1 MKRDFTNIIV
11 GKNAVLEAL
20 KSGHAA
26 DSLYVSS
33 IQGSNTASSIL
44 KECKKRG
51 IPVKKTDARKLD
63 EMSGGAAHQGV
74 VLTIPAA
81 EYSTLDDIFELSKQR
96 GENPLIVI
104 CDGIEDP
111 HNLGAIIRSAES
123 AGAHGVIIPKRRS
136 VGLNHTVAKAACGAL
151 EYIPVCRVTN
161 ITSVIDELKSKGV
174 WIYAA
179 DMGGKAVYE
188 EDMKGPAAI
197 VIGAEGDGIS
207 RLVKEHCDVTV
218 SIPMSGKIGSLNAS
232 VAAGII
238 LFEIKRQRDMA

>member
-1 MKRDFTNIIV
+1 MKHDFTNIIV

-26 DSLYVSS
+26 DSLYVAS
-33 IQGSNTASSIL
+33 IQGSNTASSIF
-44 KECKKRG
+44 KECKRRG
-51 IPVKKTDARKLD
+51 IPIKKTDARKLD
-63 EMSGGAAHQGV
+63 EISGGAVHQGV
-74 VLTIPAA
+74 VLTIPEV

-96 GENPLIVI
+96 EEIPLIVI

-123 AGAHGVIIPKRRS
+123 AGAHGIIIPKRRS
-136 VGLNHTVAKAACGAL
+136 VSLNHTVAKAACGAL

-161 ITSVIDELKSKGV
+161 ITSAIDELKSRGIWV
-174 WIYAA
+174 YAA
-179 DMGGKAVYE
+179 DMGGRAVYE
-188 EDMKGPAAI
+188 EDMRGPTAL
-197 VIGAEGDGIS
+197 VIGSEGEGIS

-218 SIPMSGKIGSLNAS
+218 SIPMAGKIGSLNAS